1 VQPFL
6 LNVIS
11 DGGTVTSS
19 AGLGGSQIFCPPTCN
34 ALFRPSDV
42 VTVIAHDANGF
53 AFTQWSGDCS
63 GTAAETTV
71 AMSAERTCRA
81 HFRPFELGVTVTGN
95 GVVRVEELGE
105 ECAGGCTFEPRRES
119 VSLRAVPSLGWRFDG
134 WSGACSGTNTFT
146 TVSITADRSCTAAFS
161 RTPGLF
167 FLTMIVDGRGSV
179 TSEPAG
185 LECSATCVL
194 LLPAGSA
201 FDITAHETSSS
212 IFSFWLDDC
221 ASPGPTN
228 HLVLDRDKT
237 CRARFVDR
245 PGFPIAQMTWA
256 PASPRVGQ
264 VVTFDGNGSFV
275 FDPVTNTRD
284 HGAIRSWSWDFN
296 ADGIVDA
303 AGGHSAAAIAQYA
316 YQAPGTQE
324 ARLVVRGGPFD
335 EADDHVD
342 NPFVAE
348 ATQPLFALSVNKAG
362 TGGGD
367 IVTTPP
373 GLIHCAHPCTSAGPV
388 LLESGTMVMLKATP
402 RSGSTFNGWTGAGCT
417 GVTDTIEVAMSAA
430 RTCTATFTLVPVN
443 FTLSVAINAPSGS
456 VASVEAVSPPG
467 NTIFCRAGIGGPVC
481 SQAFAP
487 GTVVQVRPSN
497 SVIELGKFGGWV
509 GCDAVGALATCS
521 VTLNGDRTVTLTV
534 LP

>member
-1 VQPFL
+1 
-6 LNVIS
+6 
-11 DGGTVTSS
+11 
-19 AGLGGSQIFCPPTCN
+19 
-34 ALFRPSDV
+34 
-42 VTVIAHDANGF
+42 
-53 AFTQWSGDCS
+53 
-63 GTAAETTV
+63 
-71 AMSAERTCRA
+71 MSAERTCRA

-105 ECAGGCTFEPRRES
+105 ECAGGCTYEPRRES
-119 VSLRAVPSLGWRFDG
+119 VSLRALPSLGWRFDG
-134 WSGACSGTNTFT
+134 WGGGCSGTDSFM
-146 TVSITADRSCTAAFS
+146 TVSIDADRSCTAAFS

-167 FLTMIVDGRGSV
+167 FLTMIVDGFGSV
-179 TSEPAG
+179 TSEPPG
-185 LECSATCVL
+185 LECSATCVF

-201 FDITAHETSSS
+201 FEVTAHETSRS

-221 ASPGPTN
+221 ASATPTN

-245 PGFPIAQMTWA
+245 PGFPVAQMSWA
-256 PASPRVGQ
+256 PATARVGQ
-264 VVTFDGNGSFV
+264 VITFDGNGSYV

-284 HGAIRSWSWDFN
+284 HAGIRRWSWDFN

-303 AGGHSAAAIAQYA
+303 AGGRSAAAIAQYA
-316 YQAPGTQE
+316 FQAAGTQQVV
-324 ARLVVRGGPFD
+324 LVVTGGPFD
-335 EADDHVD
+335 ETDDHVD
-342 NPFVAE
+342 NPFITE
-348 ATQPLFALSVNKAG
+348 ATQPLFGLAVTKAG
-362 TGGGD
+362 TGRGE
-367 IVTTPP
+367 IVTMPP
-373 GLIHCAHPCTSAGPV
+373 GLVHCSLPCSSAGPV
-388 LLESGTMVMLKATP
+388 VLESDTVVRLKATP
-402 RSGSTFNGWTGAGCT
+402 HADSTFGGWSGAGCT
-417 GVTDTIEVAMSAA
+417 GGGDTIDVTMTAA

-467 NTIFCRAGIGGPVC
+467 NMISCRAGLGGPVC

-509 GCDAVGALATCS
+509 GCDAVGALATCT